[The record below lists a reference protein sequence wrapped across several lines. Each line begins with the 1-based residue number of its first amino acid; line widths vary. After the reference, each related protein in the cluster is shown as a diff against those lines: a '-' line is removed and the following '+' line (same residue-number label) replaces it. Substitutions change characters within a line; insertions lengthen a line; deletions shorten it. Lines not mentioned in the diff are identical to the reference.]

1 MRVCWSLTNHQ
12 HFPRAYTQSVAA
24 TRSKIATRDDIKWD
38 DLLRRKYRIRY
49 LVGSI
54 LTESTLFL
62 DFRTTQN
69 RHEKARR
76 LEQANEGRLHGH
88 SASSIHF
95 NSHSV
100 TNSPSGN
107 TAASN
112 QARRRHVPGSRKDSG
127 HGSINSVTK
136 ANSALSPLNPRRG
149 GPGSATNSTMST
161 TGQMT
166 ALSLGAPFASSIQPG
181 MSATGPIIVNGPKS
195 PTASRRIL
203 PGLRRS

>member
-1 MRVCWSLTNHQ
+1 MLTVI
-12 HFPRAYTQSVAA
+12 P
-24 TRSKIATRDDIKWD
+24 
-38 DLLRRKYRIRY
+38 
-49 LVGSI
+49 LV
-54 LTESTLFL
+54 
-62 DFRTTQN
+62 DFRLTQN

-76 LEQANEGRLHGH
+76 LEQANEGSSHGH

-95 NSHSV
+95 GNHSI

-107 TAASN
+107 AAVNS

-136 ANSALSPLNPRRG
+136 ANSTLSPLNPRRG
-149 GPGSATNSTMST
+149 GLGSTTNSTMST

-181 MSATGPIIVNGPKS
+181 MTSSGPMIVNGPKS
-195 PTASRRIL
+195 PTGTSRRLL
-203 PGLRRS
+203 PGLRRN